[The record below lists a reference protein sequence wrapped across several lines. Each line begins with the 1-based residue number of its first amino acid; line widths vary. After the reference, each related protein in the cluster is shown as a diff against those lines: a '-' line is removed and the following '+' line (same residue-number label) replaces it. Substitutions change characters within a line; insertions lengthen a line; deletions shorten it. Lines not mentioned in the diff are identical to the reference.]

1 MITFKNLFPDLK
13 EGVAEYIK
21 FHKIENLSLSVE
33 IEESKD
39 NTLKIEKSGN
49 AVKLSLPRP
58 FTLFRALTI
67 VRCHLDEDVFTYS
80 EKLIF
85 DMGCPMFDGSQA
97 SSLMNL
103 DTLKKMTVI
112 LASMGFNSMML
123 YMEDCYEIEGEPY
136 FGNMR
141 PRYKKAELKEIDR
154 YAASFGIEVIP
165 CIQALA
171 HMTEALKRK
180 PYKSIADRENIMSPA
195 EDATYAL
202 IEKMLQT
209 TRECFKSDRI
219 HIGMDEAWGLG
230 TGGYLKKMGYV
241 PATEIMAEHLK
252 KVSALCRKYSYKPMM
267 WCDMFFRAK
276 SKTDDYFDE
285 AVTFTDEDRAFVP
298 DGMALCYWDYYKTDS
313 VHYEKYIDKLS
324 VISDNII
331 FAGCARN
338 VRTFGNHFD
347 FGKATTDAAME
358 ALKKKGI
365 REFLATVWG
374 DDHRESSTFAVLTQ
388 LQLFAEH
395 MYSESTP
402 DFDMAKLHF
411 CASVNASWDAFSDID
426 ALDSVPGYT
435 EGKNSPMPISKMIMW
450 QNVLMGL
457 FDFDLKGKNF
467 YAHYNALKDKFLD
480 SSEKYPEYAH
490 IFKFYYN
497 VANVLK
503 NKAEI
508 GLKLKDAYDA
518 KDKEKLSSLLCTLK
532 ELYDDMTALRLA
544 HRDYFYT
551 EYKPIGWEVLDIRYG
566 GAIMGIDTAIK
577 RVTDYLEGKTDSIEE
592 LSEERLPDWL
602 INYKNISTASG
613 ISTGV

>member
-1 MITFKNLFPDLK
+1 MITFKNLFPELK
-13 EGVAEYIK
+13 KGTEEYIK
-21 FHKIENLSLSVE
+21 FHGIENLSLTVE
-33 IEESKD
+33 IEESGD
-39 NTLKIEKSGN
+39 DTLKIEKSGET
-49 AVKLSLPRP
+49 VKLTLPRH

-67 VRCHLDEDVFTYS
+67 VRCHLEEENFLHL
-80 EKLIF
+80 EKLMF
-85 DMGCPMFDGSQA
+85 DLGCPMFDGSQA
-97 SSLMNL
+97 SSIMNL
-103 DTLKKMTVI
+103 ETLKKMTVI

-141 PRYKKAELKEIDR
+141 PRYSKDELKEIDSF
-154 YAASFGIEVIP
+154 AESFGIEIIP
-165 CIQALA
+165 CIQTLA

-180 PYKSIADRENIMSPA
+180 PYKVIADRENIMSPA
-195 EDATYAL
+195 EEGTYAL

-209 TRECFKSDRI
+209 TKECFKSNRI

-230 TGGYLKKMGYV
+230 TGGYLKKMGYHH
-241 PATEIMAEHLK
+241 PTEIMAEHLK
-252 KVSALCRKYSYKPMM
+252 KVSEMCKKYSYKPMM

-285 AVTFTDEDRAFVP
+285 AVTFTAEDKASVP
-298 DGMALCYWDYYKTDS
+298 EGMALVYWDYYKTDS
-313 VHYEKYIDKLS
+313 AHYERYIDKIS
-324 VISDNII
+324 VISDDII

-338 VRTFGNHFD
+338 VRSFGNHFD
-347 FGKATTDAAME
+347 LGKSTTDAAME

-374 DDHRESSTFAVLTQ
+374 DDHRESTTFAVLTQ

-395 MYSESTP
+395 MYSENEP
-402 DFDMAKLHF
+402 DFNRAKLHF
-411 CASVNASWDAFSDID
+411 GKSVNVPWDAFSDID
-426 ALDSVPGYT
+426 AIDSVPGYT

-457 FDFDLKGKNF
+457 FDFDLRGKDF
-467 YAHYNALKDKFLD
+467 YNHYNALSHKFLV
-480 SSEKYPEYAH
+480 SAEKYPEYAH

-518 KDKEKLSSLLCTLK
+518 KDKEKFSELLGTLK
-532 ELYDDMTALRLA
+532 ELYDDMTSLRLS

-577 RVTDYLEGKTDSIEE
+577 RVYDYLNGEIDQIDE
-592 LSEERLPDWL
+592 LMEERLVDWF
-602 INYKNISTASG
+602 INYKNIATASG